1 MPKTLLT
8 VTNTNGAIC
17 SAELNCDSQTDYD
30 RIGASILSLMDQDE
44 VFALQILDA
53 TATYVFKRKALAAI
67 NKQSM
72 RSAEIKT
79 KN

>member
-8 VTNTNGAIC
+8 VTNIKDGVCN
-17 SAELNCDSQTDYD
+17 AELNCDSQTDYD
-30 RIGASILSLMDQDE
+30 RLGASILSLMDLDE
-44 VFALQILDA
+44 AFASQILDA
-53 TATYVFKRKALAAI
+53 TATYVFKRKALAAV